1 MKFMASRIN
10 YPSLFMLI
18 KIKVKRDVFFFFIQ
32 NLELVLE
39 PFTLKQKVI
48 S

>member
-10 YPSLFMLI
+10 YPLLFMLI
-18 KIKVKRDVFFFFIQ
+18 KIKVKKRDVFLIH
-32 NLELVLE
+32 NLELSLE